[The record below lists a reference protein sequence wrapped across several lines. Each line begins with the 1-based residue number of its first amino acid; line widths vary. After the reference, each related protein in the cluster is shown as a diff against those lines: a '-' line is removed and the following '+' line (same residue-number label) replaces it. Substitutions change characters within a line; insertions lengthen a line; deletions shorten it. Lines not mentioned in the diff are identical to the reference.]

1 MLPSFLCLRRVRAHQ
16 AQKVLWFFSC
26 CESSFAVQPEFTA
39 RSKKLKGQILHPLLL
54 SEVVTQIYAT
64 LPSQKCRNVTSNPLM
79 TLFLSLRITSLNHL
93 SYLASITAVLFFF
106 YSLNRQLIFMP
117 HIKLT
122 LCFCCPQA
130 QPLPFHLF
138 TSYRF
143 SSPTQTSPSCAS
155 VQFSVVLCDFPKPNP
170 WPQP

>member
-1 MLPSFLCLRRVRAHQ
+1 MLPSFLCLRRVMAHQ

-39 RSKKLKGQILHPLLL
+39 RSEKLKGQILHPLLL

-64 LPSQKCRNVTSNPLM
+64 LPSQKCRNVTSNPFYDS
-79 TLFLSLRITSLNHL
+79 LFVLEDHIPESPFLPRLNRC
-93 SYLASITAVLFFF
+93 SPVFF

-122 LCFCCPQA
+122 LRFCCPQA
-130 QPLPFHLF
+130 QPLPFHLV
-138 TSYRF
+138 TSHRF
-143 SSPTQTSPSCAS
+143 SSPTQTLPSCAS
-155 VQFSVVLCDFPKPNP
+155 IQFSVVLCDFPKPNP